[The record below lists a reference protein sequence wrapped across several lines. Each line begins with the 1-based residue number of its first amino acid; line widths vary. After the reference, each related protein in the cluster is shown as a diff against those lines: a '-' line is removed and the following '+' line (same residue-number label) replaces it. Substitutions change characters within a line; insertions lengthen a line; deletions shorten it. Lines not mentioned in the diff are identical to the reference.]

1 MCLAIPMQITEMLD
15 GGMARVTAM
24 GAMRDIA
31 VDLTPEAQVG
41 DYVLV
46 HAGFSI
52 EVVDAQYAEE
62 TLELIQSMAE
72 LVDDPLFDDA
82 SDRMPA

>member
-46 HAGFSI
+46 HAGFAI
-52 EVVDAQYAEE
+52 EVVDEQYAAE
-62 TLELIQSMAE
+62 TLELIKTMAE
-72 LVDDPLFDDA
+72 LVDDPMFDGEEVA
-82 SDRMPA
+82 